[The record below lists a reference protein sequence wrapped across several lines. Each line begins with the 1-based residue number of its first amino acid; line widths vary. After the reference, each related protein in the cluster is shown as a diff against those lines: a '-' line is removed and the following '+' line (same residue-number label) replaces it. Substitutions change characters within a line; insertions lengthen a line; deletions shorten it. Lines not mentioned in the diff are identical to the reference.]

1 MKPKLMPWLF
11 VAVLLAG
18 VAGLYVVNRKQAAE
32 LVQLREDSQ
41 QLQQLRAAAED
52 SKKAQAQ
59 TENEELNRL
68 RKENEDLL
76 RLRNEVR
83 QLRDEKLQL
92 GKQVQTAQTQIQ
104 SAQVQAQNAQA
115 QAAALRE
122 SAAQAAA
129 QAGIARSSNVQ
140 AGQPVTPE
148 QQAAFAARYGLQPS
162 GAPVTDQDKAN
173 VCINN
178 LRQIDGAKQQWAL
191 ENKKSP
197 NAFVSPADIM
207 PYLRGVM
214 PTCPAGGVYT
224 IGLVNA
230 SPVCSVPGHALPKQ

>member
-1 MKPKLMPWLF
+1 MQCLF

-32 LVQLREDSQ
+32 MVQLREDSQ

-52 SKKAQAQ
+52 SKKGQAQ

-76 RLRNEVR
+76 RLRNEIR
-83 QLRDEKLQL
+83 QLRDEKVQL

-122 SAAQAAA
+122 SDAQAA
-129 QAGIARSSNVQ
+129 IARSSNVQ
-140 AGQPVTPE
+140 AGQPMTPE

-197 NAFVSPADIM
+197 TAFVSPADIM

-230 SPVCSVPGHALPKQ
+230 SPVCSVPGHALPK